1 MLWLGDKLV
10 IRTPGTE
17 YSLMIDRAAISR
29 GTSRWQSAEE
39 QRDVAADVAQAIVA
53 GVDVFVVAEAGQYH
67 DEQDEARLHEEPPG
81 YGSGQGWGWG
91 QG

>member
-53 GVDVFVVAEAGQYH
+53 GVDVFVVAEAGQYMVRVEGGV
-67 DEQDEARLHEEPPG
+67 DTTNDRVP
-81 YGSGQGWGWG
+81 Y
-91 QG
+91 